1 MQELY
6 DEWLANGKH
15 EYTAAAWNEISNE
28 TIANA
33 VKSCRLALAI
43 DGSDNGLISCFKKG
57 KKC

>member
-15 EYTAAAWNEISNE
+15 EYTATAWNEISNE

-43 DGSDNGLISCFKKG
+43 DGSDNELISCFKKG